1 MRLCYD
7 EDFVE
12 AAAFLCASGRRAG
25 VPPMQIARFH
35 REREK
40 PYAILDPDE
49 RNAAFFCVHL
59 EWFREWGLEMLLTCV
74 LDELPLLR
82 ESLDSLAFRKARGK
96 NDEGAELYVQKSELG
111 ATPVLRERNAVVALR
126 VERLARDENVLPF
139 LRHEFMHLN
148 DMLSPAFGYSPQIQ
162 LPGLNQAQQRLTRDR
177 YRLLWDITIDGRL
190 TRAMRAT
197 TGSFEHHRASFDHAF
212 SFWPESK
219 REEVFTSLWN
229 AANPHHTELLAIAS
243 DPRAVRHEHQ
253 PLPGAPCPLCG
264 FATFLWATTSQ
275 LEEETGRAIARE
287 FPAWS
292 PEQGACSRCV
302 EVYEV
307 NQRQPLLQ
315 AV

>member
-1 MRLCYD
+1 MRLRYD

-12 AAAFLCASGRRAG
+12 AAAFLCASGRRACI
-25 VPPMQIARFH
+25 PSMQITRFQ

-49 RNAAFFCVHL
+49 RNAAFFRVHL
-59 EWFREWGLEMLLTCV
+59 EWFREWGLEKLLTCV
-74 LDELPLLR
+74 LEELPGLR
-82 ESLDSLAFRKARGK
+82 ESLDSLAFRKARRK
-96 NDEGAELYVQKSELG
+96 SEEGAELYVQTSKPG
-111 ATPVLRERNAVVALR
+111 ATPVVQERNAVVALR
-126 VERLARDENVLPF
+126 VERLSRDEDVLPF
-139 LRHEFMHLN
+139 LRHEFMHVN
-148 DMLSPAFGYSPQIQ
+148 DMVSPAFGYSPQLQ
-162 LPGLNQAQQRLTRDR
+162 LTGQNSAQQRLTRDR

-190 TRAMRAT
+190 TRAMRTT
-197 TGSFEHHRASFDHAF
+197 TGSFEHYRASFDRAF
-212 SFWPESK
+212 SFWSESR
-219 REEVFTSLWN
+219 REEVFVSLWN
-229 AANPHHTELLAIAS
+229 DPKPQHGELLAIAS
-243 DPRAVRHEHQ
+243 DPRAVQHEHQ

-307 NQRQPLLQ
+307 NQRQPLLP
-315 AV
+315 VV

>member
-1 MRLCYD
+1 MRLRYD

-12 AAAFLCASGRRAG
+12 ASAFLCASGRRACI
-25 VPPMQIARFH
+25 PSMQITRFQ

-49 RNAAFFCVHL
+49 RNAAFFRVHL
-59 EWFREWGLEMLLTCV
+59 EWFREWGLEKLLTCV
-74 LDELPLLR
+74 LEELPGLR
-82 ESLDSLAFRKARGK
+82 ESLDSLAFRKARRK
-96 NDEGAELYVQKSELG
+96 SEEGAELYVQTSDPGTTL
-111 ATPVLRERNAVVALR
+111 VLQERNAVVALR
-126 VERLARDENVLPF
+126 VERLSRDEDMLPF
-139 LRHEFMHLN
+139 LRHEFMHVN
-148 DMLSPAFGYSPQIQ
+148 DMVSPAFGYSPQLQ
-162 LPGLNQAQQRLTRDR
+162 LTGQNSAQQRLTRDR

-197 TGSFEHHRASFDHAF
+197 TVSFEHHRASFDRVF
-212 SFWPESK
+212 SFWPESR
-219 REEVFTSLWN
+219 REEVFDSLWN
-229 AANPHHTELLAIAS
+229 DPHPQHGELLAIAS

-264 FATFLWATTSQ
+264 FATFHWATPSQ
-275 LEEETGRAIARE
+275 LEGETRQLIAKE

-307 NQRQPLLQ
+307 NQRQTQLQ
-315 AV
+315 VV